1 MSDFNTISNNDF
13 MIEKIK
19 ERPINRKKLIRRTVI
34 TVTMA
39 IIFGLVA
46 CFTILLLEP
55 IISDYLYPEEEPEA
69 VTFLE
74 DEEEMKP
81 EDILEE
87 EKKTETVIQIIQ
99 QEPVNAQ
106 LNKEQVDK
114 ILDSVSLDKSHY
126 IQLHEVMSDYVE
138 ELNQYMVTVTGVKEE
153 YDWMKNSYESTSDT
167 YGVVIKKI
175 NDEIL
180 ILTEYNTIKKAN
192 TIQVT
197 FHNGKVNDAVLVG
210 KHTEMNL
217 AVLSVIQEEYG
228 TVEELEQLAEA
239 PMGSSRVLLKTGEPV
254 VALGS
259 PMGVMNSIG
268 YGMVTAKTEETD
280 KVDYNYDVIMTD
292 IYGSQSAQGILFNMG
307 GEIIGVIAPGQF
319 GSDMKNMVAAYG
331 ISDLRLL
338 ITALSSGEPVPYLG
352 IKGTSVT
359 KEANTESQIPY
370 GAYVSDVIMDSPAML
385 EGLQKGDIIIGLE
398 DITIEN
404 YTDFAAAMYNNFRA
418 GQKVTIKL
426 MRPSQDTYKEMSINV
441 VLASAD

>member
-1 MSDFNTISNNDF
+1 MSDFNTISNNEF

-46 CFTILLLEP
+46 CFTISLLEP

-81 EDILEE
+81 EDMLEE
-87 EKKTETVIQIIQ
+87 KEKEKPIIQIIQ
-99 QEPVNAQ
+99 QEPANAQ
-106 LNKEQVDK
+106 LDKEQVDE
-114 ILDSVSLDKSHY
+114 ILDAVTLDKSHY
-126 IQLHEVMSDYVE
+126 IQLHEVMTDYVE
-138 ELNQYMVTVTGVKEE
+138 ELSRYMVTVTGVKEE

-180 ILTEYNTIKKAN
+180 ILTEYNALKKAN

-197 FHNGKVNDAVLVG
+197 FNNGKVNDAVLVG

-217 AVLSVIQEEYG
+217 AVISVSQADYG
-228 TVEELEQLAEA
+228 TAEEIEQLAEA

-259 PMGVMNSIG
+259 PMGVMHSIG
-268 YGMVTAKTEETD
+268 YGMVTAMTEDTGKE
-280 KVDYNYDVIMTD
+280 DYNYDVIMTD
-292 IYGSQSAQGILFNMG
+292 IYGSQSARGILFNMG
-307 GEIIGVIAPGQF
+307 GEIIGVIAPGLF
-319 GSDMKNMVAAYG
+319 GSDMRNMVSAYG

-338 ITALSSGEPVPYLG
+338 ITALSSGESVPYLG
-352 IKGTSVT
+352 IKGSSVT
-359 KEANTESQIPY
+359 KEANAESQIPY
-370 GAYVSDVIMDSPAML
+370 GAYVSEVIMDSPAML

-398 DITIEN
+398 DISIEN
-404 YTDFAAAMYNNFRA
+404 YTDFAAAMYNNFHA
-418 GQKVTIKL
+418 GQTITIKL
-426 MRPSQDTYKEMSINV
+426 MRPSQDTYKEMSIKV
-441 VLASAD
+441 VLAGAN